1 MPSTRR
7 KPEAPEATLRG
18 FAEGLG
24 LPVMGESSVKLV
36 HGAAL
41 TERYLLSVPAK
52 GIAAKQAAELVHV
65 AVALGLEPEM
75 ADRVATDLPLSTTLH
90 FGFEREGERTTLK
103 LYCEFPL
110 ARGWD
115 IARRANH
122 PMLVHRAVKWDPRD
136 ATRAAVSRYVAHPA
150 RNVPDTAVR
159 IRELLGQGA
168 PADLALSL
176 FSRAAGRVSAQERLF
191 LEVEEEQSPR
201 RSFDLKLY
209 DARFTTAD
217 LGPAIPGLVAFFG
230 LDGLRV
236 PAATLGHIAGG
247 QGRDGKPFLTLYY
260 GGGRA

>member
-7 KPEAPEATLRG
+7 KAEPPETVLRS

-36 HGAAL
+36 PGAAQAD
-41 TERYLLSVPAK
+41 RYLLSVPAT
-52 GIAAKQAAELVHV
+52 GINPQQAAELVHV
-65 AVALGLEPEM
+65 AVSLGLEPDM
-75 ADRVATDLPLSTTLH
+75 ADRVAADLPLSTTMH

-110 ARGWD
+110 GRGWD
-115 IARRANH
+115 VARRGNH

-136 ATRAAVSRYVAHPA
+136 ATRAAVSRYVAQPA
-150 RNVPDTAVR
+150 LTVAATGAR
-159 IRELLGQGA
+159 IRDLLGQGA
-168 PADLALSL
+168 PADLALAL
-176 FSRAAGRVSAQERLF
+176 FNRAAGRVPAEDRLF
-191 LEVEEEQSPR
+191 LEVEEEGSAR

-217 LGPAIPGLVAFFG
+217 LGPALPGLIAFFG
-230 LDGLRV
+230 LDGFRV
-236 PAATLGHIAGG
+236 PAAALGHIAGG
-247 QGRDGKPFLTLYY
+247 RGRDGKPFLTLYY

>member
-1 MPSTRR
+1 MPSIRR

-24 LPVMGESSVKLV
+24 LPVMGENSLKLMR
-36 HGAAL
+36 GAAL
-41 TERYLLSVPAK
+41 TERYLLSVPAG
-52 GIAAKQAAELVHV
+52 GITPQQAAELVHV
-65 AVALGLEPEM
+65 AVLLGLEPEM

-90 FGFEREGERTTLK
+90 FGFEREGDRTTLK

-115 IARRANH
+115 IARRADH

-136 ATRAAVSRYVAHPA
+136 ATRAAVSRYIAHPS
-150 RNVPDTAVR
+150 RSVPDTAAR

-176 FSRAAGRVSAQERLF
+176 LNRAAGRVGAEERLF
-191 LEVEEEQSPR
+191 LDVEEEGSMR

-217 LGPAIPGLVAFFG
+217 LGPAIPGLIAFFG
-230 LDGLRV
+230 LDALRV
-236 PAATLGHIAGG
+236 PAAALGHIAGG
-247 QGRDGKPFLTLYY
+247 QGRDGNPFLTLYY
-260 GGGRA
+260 GGGRL

>member
-1 MPSTRR
+1 MPSTRK
-7 KPEAPEATLRG
+7 KPESPEALLRG

-36 HGAAL
+36 PGAAQ
-41 TERYLLSVPAK
+41 TDRYLLSVPAPD
-52 GIAAKQAAELVHV
+52 ITPKQAAELVHL
-65 AVALGLEPEM
+65 AVSLGLEPEM

-110 ARGWD
+110 ERGWD
-115 IARRANH
+115 MARRGNH
-122 PMLVHRAVKWDPRD
+122 PMLVHRAVKWNPRD

-150 RNVPDTAVR
+150 LSVADTGAR
-159 IRELLGQGA
+159 IRDLLGQGP
-168 PADLALSL
+168 PADLAIAL
-176 FSRAAGRVSAQERLF
+176 FNRAAGRVPAQDRLF
-191 LEVEEEQSPR
+191 LEVEEEGSPR

-217 LGPAIPGLVAFFG
+217 LGTSLPGLIDFFG
-230 LDGLRV
+230 LDGFRV
-236 PAATLGHIAGG
+236 PAASLGHIAGG